1 MSLLKQLDPTNFSKR
16 NHLAEEALKLAKD
29 LSTNNPDVAEYQI
42 ELPRAMIDQ
51 AEVWSDSGSFS
62 DSIRTVQE
70 SRRLINILQES
81 QKSLSPDVRVILKNA
96 FLVEAK
102 TLLNANPQSKER
114 DASIRELLTEAESR
128 GAKEGDLT
136 VILSQLV
143 DEEQK

>member
-29 LSTNNPDVAEYQI
+29 FSTNNPDVAEYQI

-70 SRRLINILQES
+70 ARRLINILQES
-81 QKSLSPDVRVILKNA
+81 QESLSPDVRVILKNA

-102 TLLNANPQSKER
+102 TLLKANPQSKER
-114 DASIRELLTEAESR
+114 DASIRGFLIEAESH
-128 GAKEGDLT
+128 GAKEDDLT
-136 VILSQLV
+136 VIRSQLV